1 MSHNAHLRKQF
12 KSIIIMLIKG
22 RKTNYLLNKNWI
34 VPKNYVHLNKLESP
48 RQCIFTISWLSPVGK
63 GRGPSF
69 GQTWIIFTQG
79 CFVPSLVENGWVVLE
94 KKVKMWKVYDNNNN
108 NTDDNNNDDNDGQIL
123 MREVHLS
130 LRLPFL
136 VSTWATFVSCTVT
149 QWQDLCLHW
158 YFSSDA

>member
-1 MSHNAHLRKQF
+1 MKIEWFFIWTNLNPLHPR
-12 KSIIIMLIKG
+12 MLCAKFCW
-22 RKTNYLLNKNWI
+22 NWHSRS
-34 VPKNYVHLNKLESP
+34 VEEDFFFNF
-48 RQCIFTISWLSPVGK
+48 RQCIFAISWLSPGGK

-79 CFVPSLVENGWVVLE
+79 CFVPSLVENGRVVLE

-108 NTDDNNNDDNDGQIL
+108 NTGDNNNDDNDGQIL
-123 MREVHLS
+123 MRKVHLS

-149 QWQDLCLHW
+149 QWQDLRLHW
-158 YFSSDA
+158 YFSSDV